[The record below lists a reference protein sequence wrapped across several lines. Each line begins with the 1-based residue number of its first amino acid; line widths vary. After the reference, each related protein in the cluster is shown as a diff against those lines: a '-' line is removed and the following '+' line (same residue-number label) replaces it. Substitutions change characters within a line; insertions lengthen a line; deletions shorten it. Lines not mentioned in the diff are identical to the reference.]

1 MFWCMR
7 LNCTF
12 SLSKATCPQCGA
24 KSQHTHMGVHDLRCT
39 KTYSETCTHSHTLC
53 SPSCNKWGP
62 DCVWWWWWWCKRPGM
77 LVSMDDKLCWVNVEC
92 VLVCDYVACVWLCGK
107 SVSVCVNVWVQRGQT
122 VIHVQWAIKQPYLI
136 PFRIHCLLL
145 QPITNS
151 RVGVREYVSFFL
163 LSLYLLCLCACICL
177 HVKKPK
183 T

>member
-62 DCVWWWWWWCKRPGM
+62 DCVWWWWWCKRPGM

-92 VLVCDYVACVWLCGK
+92 VLVCDYVASLWVCVWVCGSRGVK
-107 SVSVCVNVWVQRGQT
+107 LWSTCSELLNSPIWFPLEFIVCCCSQSQTAVRGWENMFPSFYFLSTYSVCVHAFV
-122 VIHVQWAIKQPYLI
+122 YM
-136 PFRIHCLLL
+136 
-145 QPITNS
+145 
-151 RVGVREYVSFFL
+151 
-163 LSLYLLCLCACICL
+163 
-177 HVKKPK
+177 
-183 T
+183 